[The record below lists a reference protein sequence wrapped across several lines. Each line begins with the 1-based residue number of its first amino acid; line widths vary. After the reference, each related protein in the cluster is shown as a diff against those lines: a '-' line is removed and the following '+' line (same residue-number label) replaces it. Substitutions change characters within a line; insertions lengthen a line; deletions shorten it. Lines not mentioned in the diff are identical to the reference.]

1 MFGVG
6 TQKKDDV
13 IAMDARESRLLWLF
27 SLLLRAV
34 ERIRE
39 SEKVD
44 SFFLSFL
51 FIWMLCF
58 LFLFS
63 LRVFASFRFCVW
75 WVGLTMDCNRRVLL
89 TCLLHISD
97 SLHCKYYVFQVDVF
111 DRY

>member
-44 SFFLSFL
+44 SFFLYAL
-51 FIWMLCF
+51 FFFYIL
-58 LFLFS
+58 

-97 SLHCKYYVFQVDVF
+97 SLHCKYYVFKLMSLTDIEI
-111 DRY
+111 